1 MEVIVIDA
9 QPRDTFGKKS
19 ARSARNDGRI
29 PCVLYGGHENLHFT
43 VMPSAVKNL
52 VYTAD
57 FKLAEIKIEG
67 KSYRCIV
74 KALQFHPVTD
84 AIQHIDFLYLVEGH
98 PIKVEVPL
106 RFKGVSPGVK
116 AGGKLLQNVRKIKIK
131 TTPEHLVSELLV
143 DISGLDLGQA
153 IRVRDIEAIDGI
165 EILNPGGVP
174 LAVIEIPRALRSAT
188 TAAAPEKGKKK

>member
-1 MEVIVIDA
+1 MEVIAIEA
-9 QPRDTFGKKS
+9 QHRDNFGKKS

-29 PCVLYGGHENLHFT
+29 PCVLYGGHETVHFT
-43 VMPSAVKNL
+43 VAPSNVKNL

-57 FKLAEIKIEG
+57 FKLAEIQLEG

-74 KALQFHPVTD
+74 KALQFHPVSD
-84 AIQHIDFLYLVEGH
+84 AILHIDFLHLIDGH
-98 PIKVEVPL
+98 PVKVEVPL
-106 RFKGVSPGVK
+106 RFKGTSPGVK

-153 IRVRDIEAIDGI
+153 IRVRDIAAIDGV

-174 LAVIEIPRALRSAT
+174 LAVIEIPRALRSA
-188 TAAAPEKGKKK
+188 AAAPEKGKK